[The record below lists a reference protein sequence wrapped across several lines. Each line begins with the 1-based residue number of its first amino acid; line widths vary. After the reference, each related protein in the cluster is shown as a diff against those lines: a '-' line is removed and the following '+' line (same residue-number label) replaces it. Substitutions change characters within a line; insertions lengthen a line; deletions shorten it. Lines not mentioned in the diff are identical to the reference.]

1 MKRIYSNYSED
12 EFEQISKHAEAA
24 GMTVSA
30 FCKYAVL
37 EKVTGTVENSP
48 SHVVKELYQKLQIM
62 EPEECFIVSDL
73 FPEIWSSLSRS
84 EKNTIAKQLAK
95 YVRENS
101 NVFVI
106 NNILPGKITQYKKIK
121 QKN

>member
-1 MKRIYSNYSED
+1 MRRIYSNYSED
-12 EFEQISKHAEAA
+12 EFEQISEYAKAA
-24 GMTVSA
+24 GMTTSA

-37 EKVTGTVENSP
+37 EKVNGTIKNSP
-48 SHVVKELYQKLQIM
+48 SNVVKELYQKLQIM

-101 NVFVI
+101 DMFVI
-106 NNILPGKITQYKKIK
+106 NQVLPGKINQYKKIK
-121 QKN
+121 QKK

>member
-1 MKRIYSNYSED
+1 MRRIYSNYSED
-12 EFEQISKHAEAA
+12 EFEKISKHAEAA
-24 GMTVSA
+24 GMTASA

-37 EKVTGTVENSP
+37 EKMAGTVEHSP

-95 YVRENS
+95 YVGEHS
-101 NVFVI
+101 DMFVI
-106 NNILPGKITQYKKIK
+106 HDVLPGKITQYKKIK
-121 QKN
+121 